1 MKHITSKIPAMI
13 GLFFSAFSFICVIGS
28 SFFKHG
34 DLEFNLWVFSVV
46 NALIAMLFYFIDA
59 VKSVIKAIK
68 GENRVLNIILAGVV
82 AVGVPMVLFV
92 GGSLD
97 IISILIWNLYHAGL
111 VALEIIL
118 LLKSLRL
125 AKDSLATNEDGYI
138 DKENHYINSRRE
150 RIIET
155 LNKSKFI

>member
-13 GLFFSAFSFICVIGS
+13 GLVFSALSFICVIGS

-34 DLEFNLWVFSVV
+34 DLRFNLWAFSVI

-68 GENRVLNIILAGVV
+68 GENRALNIILASAV
-82 AVGVPMVLFV
+82 AVGVPMVVFV
-92 GGSLD
+92 GGGLG
-97 IISILIWNLYHAGL
+97 INILIWNLYHAGL

-138 DKENHYINSRRE
+138 DKGNPYVERFRE
-150 RIIET
+150 KVSSA
-155 LNKSKFI
+155 LNRNNI

>member
-13 GLFFSAFSFICVIGS
+13 GLVFSALSFICVIGS

-34 DLEFNLWVFSVV
+34 DLEFNLWAFSVI

-68 GENRVLNIILAGVV
+68 GENRILNIILVGAV
-82 AVGVPMVLFV
+82 AVGVPIVTFV
-92 GGSLD
+92 GGNLD
-97 IISILIWNLYHAGL
+97 KVSILIWNFYHAGM

-118 LLKSLRL
+118 LLRSLRL
-125 AKDSLATNEDGYI
+125 AKASLATNED
-138 DKENHYINSRRE
+138 E
-150 RIIET
+150 R
-155 LNKSKFI
+155 KSLRWELPKKGQQRAE